1 MMKIES
7 LKKEIFETAH
17 KFFYIKTIYLI
28 DETDSAIKF
37 RLEID
42 ASTFIQIYHN
52 LATETINY
60 VCIHSFQRIYGRDC
74 CDGKWHRHPFDNPS
88 SHDFSLEGSRH
99 ISLYEFL
106 KEMEIYLIEKGL
118 I

>member
-1 MMKIES
+1 MKIED

-17 KFFYIKTIYLI
+17 NFPFIQTIYLI
-28 DETDSAIKF
+28 DETDAAVKL

-42 ASTFIQIYHN
+42 TATFIQIYHN
-52 LATETINY
+52 IATETINY
-60 VCIHSFQRIYGRDC
+60 ILIHSSQRIYGRDC

-88 SHDFSLEGSRH
+88 THDFSFEGSRF
-99 ISLYEFL
+99 ISSYEFL
-106 KEMEIYLIEKGL
+106 KEVEIYLIEKGL